1 MGWWCWGGGCGR
13 GPVLSGEGQAW
24 RSEALGFLFPGW
36 QLQGMGLLA
45 TLWSSHSGDW
55 PGLSSCTLNREVHGP
70 REPAEMW
77 PPDVSHNYRARVLCA
92 LDGQPPEPQ
101 ALWGTWGPSPP
112 SISLVKGRVVPCTW
126 TRGLT
131 PRPAPKA
138 DPLAFDTDGRDDK
151 GSLRQVLC
159 LPCASEVGAQGT
171 LPAGVAIPKAVARM
185 ALPAAYVL
193 SIAKRRKVE
202 HISPFSQPKCLPWVG
217 PSGDP
222 TVFPALLQCCT
233 LTSLCPRRVSG
244 SVSRSV
250 RWSLLL
256 GHRGPHPGVWE

>member
-1 MGWWCWGGGCGR
+1 M
-13 GPVLSGEGQAW
+13 VN
-24 RSEALGFLFPGW
+24 
-36 QLQGMGLLA
+36 LL
-45 TLWSSHSGDW
+45 
-55 PGLSSCTLNREVHGP
+55 
-70 REPAEMW
+70 
-77 PPDVSHNYRARVLCA
+77 
-92 LDGQPPEPQ
+92 EPQ

-112 SISLVKGRVVPCTW
+112 SISLVKGRVVPCAW

-138 DPLAFDTDGRDDK
+138 DPLGFDTDGRDDK

-159 LPCASEVGAQGT
+159 LPCASEVGAQGP

-193 SIAKRRKVE
+193 SIAERRKVL
-202 HISPFSQPKCLPWVG
+202 STSRPFHSQ
-217 PSGDP
+217 S
-222 TVFPALLQCCT
+222 VFPGLVPVETPRFSLVSFNVIS
-233 LTSLCPRRVSG
+233 LIFLCPRRVSG

-256 GHRGPHPGVWE
+256 GHRGPRPGVWE